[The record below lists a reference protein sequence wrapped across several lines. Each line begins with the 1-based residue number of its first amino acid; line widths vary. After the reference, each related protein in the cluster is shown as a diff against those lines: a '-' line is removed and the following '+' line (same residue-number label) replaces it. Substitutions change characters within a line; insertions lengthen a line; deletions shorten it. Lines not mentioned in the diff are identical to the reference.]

1 MEKAQEILFHIDEL
15 YTENPSEEKIIRAC
29 QENPVRY
36 QAWVDA
42 FKDYDLSDVLQ
53 AIDEYWEFKNSK
65 TKPNVAQ
72 IKAKLNARNT
82 EKVREIAET
91 TAQAA
96 KGDYAW
102 ERMNADI
109 EAGSC
114 RNNLYVYRDA
124 EQIVLNDWLAREI
137 PASVWCK
144 MSYAS
149 KLQQATEK
157 GLLNNFDE
165 ALRQAAQKRFKRDYE
180 FQSANDLENAKNHKA
195 VDPLTSLNARRDDGL
210 NTQGMTNN
218 LTEAANILA
227 NHWRA

>member
-42 FKDYDLSDVLQ
+42 FKDYDLSDILQ

-82 EKVREIAET
+82 EKIAET
-91 TAQAA
+91 LSPAELS
-96 KGDYAW
+96 KGDFAW

-114 RNNLYVYRDA
+114 RNNLYVYTDA
-124 EQIVLNDWLAREI
+124 VRIVLNEWMAEYMPVDVI
-137 PASVWCK
+137 HS
-144 MSYAS
+144 MGYAS
-149 KLQQATEK
+149 KMQKANE
-157 GLLNNFDE
+157 LNLFADFDE
-165 ALRQAAQKRFKRDYE
+165 ALRQAAQKRFNRDYE
-180 FQSANDLENAKNHKA
+180 FESANDQKNFEK
-195 VDPLTSLNARRDDGL
+195 DFGFDLQKTSK
-210 NTQGMTNN
+210 N
-218 LTEAANILA
+218 LAS
-227 NHWRA
+227 HWRA